1 MSHSIAFRLD
11 CTGLL
16 HIMKGHLIF
25 LVGGGLRF
33 FPDKIAPAM
42 QSRVFCSFIWEASVI
57 NSIDNLGT
65 KSKSKTVDLD

>member
-1 MSHSIAFRLD
+1 MMQ
-11 CTGLL
+11 GY
-16 HIMKGHLIF
+16 LIF

-42 QSRVFCSFIWEASVI
+42 RSRVFFSFIWEASVI

-65 KSKSKTVDLD
+65 KSESKTVDLD